1 MSWPTPQD
9 YNEALQHPGVSFRN
23 ADLKKGV
30 AEVNAL
36 GLPKPTSGAFA
47 SVYRMHC
54 GSQDWAVRCFLH
66 DIPDQHDRYTEIS
79 KFILSDDLDFTVDCE
94 FLKEGILIAGRWHP
108 ILKMQWVEG
117 STLGEY
123 LESRLANH
131 DSSAIEKLVTKFER
145 AVQLMQQNGIAHG
158 DLQHGNILV
167 LPNGDLRLVDYD
179 GMFVPSLQGWGSN
192 ELGHRN
198 YQHPART
205 RDHFGPYLDNFSA
218 WVIYLSLMCVAID
231 PTLWNKAGGGDDCL
245 LFRQRDYVDPKRSHI
260 LKLLSHHA
268 SVDIRKAASMFESM
282 LCEVPDHL
290 PGIEALGPDAQ
301 GRNFGRPSLFDRMIW
316 NLKSLSFRVPDWLH
330 DLKHDDSDNSSPLES
345 VDNHTDNR
353 THGGLPSWLSGIVGE
368 HKNANENISNVLA
381 SGTAPLQNS
390 ASQSASGNSTN
401 KLPDWL
407 SSNISGLAS
416 TTGANAPVSAGHH
429 PPPPSSANA
438 SPPAT
443 PATPVTSQ
451 KSSPGLEAQA
461 KKMLSSARNSALQ
474 HRYKDAESQLSA
486 LLVLVP
492 ERSLKLHLEVLI
504 SLALIHAQHG
514 DELFLG
520 RSSTDALKQYEKSL
534 YYLDNVSRLRGGR
547 DAVADL
553 MTRADVLNQ
562 LVSTYERCGRFA
574 DSIKACE
581 RYIAVLNNLP
591 QTTEKLKRAKNRL
604 KDLIDS
610 TRP

>member
-108 ILKMQWVEG
+108 ILKMQWVDG

-123 LESRLANH
+123 LESRIANH

-145 AVQLMQQNGIAHG
+145 AVQLMQKNGIAHG

-218 WVIYLSLMCVAID
+218 WVIYLSLMCIAID
-231 PTLWNKAGGGDDCL
+231 PTLWTKVGGGDDCL
-245 LFRQRDYVDPKRSHI
+245 LFRQRDYVDPKRSHVFR
-260 LKLLSHHA
+260 LLAHHA

-282 LCEVPDHL
+282 LCEVPDRL

-316 NLKSLSFRVPDWLH
+316 SVKSLSFRVPDWLH
-330 DLKHDDSDNSSPLES
+330 DLKHDDSDSSSSLES
-345 VDNHTDNR
+345 VDNHTDDR

-368 HKNANENISNVLA
+368 HKNANENISSVHA
-381 SGTAPLQNS
+381 SGTASSQNS
-390 ASQSASGNSTN
+390 TSQPASLNQTN

-407 SSNISGLAS
+407 DNSASGMPSAA
-416 TTGANAPVSAGHH
+416 GANASVTSGHQT
-429 PPPPSSANA
+429 PPPSSANA
-438 SPPAT
+438 SASAT
-443 PATPVTSQ
+443 PATPTAS
-451 KSSPGLEAQA
+451 KRSPSIEAQA
-461 KKMLSSARNSALQ
+461 KKMISEARSFSLQ
-474 HRYKDAESQLSA
+474 HRYKDAERELAQL
-486 LLVLVP
+486 LLLVP
-492 ERSLKLHLEVLI
+492 ERDLKLHLEVLVA
-504 SLALIHAQHG
+504 LALTHAQHG

-520 RSSTDALKQYEKSL
+520 RSSIAAMEQYEKSL
-534 YYLDNVSRLRGGR
+534 ACLDDVSRLRGGI

-553 MTRADVLNQ
+553 MTKADVLNQ
-562 LVSTYERCGRFA
+562 LVTVYERCGRFS
-574 DSIKACE
+574 DSKKICA

-610 TRP
+610 TGP